1 MRLADLRWWTV
12 LLPALV
18 IMGVDQARHQ
28 LVLGFSHSWWEQGL
42 LLAGVL
48 FATVASSQ
56 VLLQR
61 VRAAQRREREAEA
74 LRRIGIEATSSLN
87 LADIVDS
94 ILAKGREVLD
104 VNCLGVSLYG
114 SEAGELVL
122 RTRDSE
128 RSFRTR
134 VPGQVALAAGGA
146 SNDEPLEIIRGS
158 THQDAHLCGSN
169 CRRCLIV
176 PLKMGTESLGL
187 LCAGNPSLRAFDG
200 EKRQLA
206 LQIAALAS
214 AAVASGLL
222 HERSRSVAITFLTL
236 KAYQV
241 TPTTVVTLISTQ
253 PAIAKQAPV
262 AQERKLTAAQE
273 AGRRLYQSQ
282 NCASCHKIGGSGGE
296 VGPPL
301 DGVGSRRAPAWLHEY
316 LETPKELNPNAMM
329 PGFLP
334 PLSHQKVEW
343 LAQYLAALR

>member
-42 LLAGVL
+42 LLSGVL

-222 HERSRSVAITFLTL
+222 HERSRSVAILEERDR
-236 KAYQV
+236 
-241 TPTTVVTLISTQ
+241 
-253 PAIAKQAPV
+253 IAR
-262 AQERKLTAAQE
+262 EMHD
-273 AGRRLYQSQ
+273 S
-282 NCASCHKIGGSGGE
+282 
-296 VGPPL
+296 
-301 DGVGSRRAPAWLHEY
+301 
-316 LETPKELNPNAMM
+316 
-329 PGFLP
+329 
-334 PLSHQKVEW
+334 
-343 LAQYLAALR
+343 LAQALGYISMRTSGATAALRRGKPARTVTALHARARPARASSTR